1 MRSSVKFIV
10 GEDGAVDMA
19 PYELFRDSECDA
31 VIIGAVRGPTEGARE
46 ELAED
51 MVATREGGCWRIR
64 LRPEAP
70 RPCSWSVIM
79 EDLDLKPSITIIR
92 KTLEPLCQ

>member
-19 PYELFRDSECDA
+19 PYELFRDSECVV

-51 MVATREGGCWRIR
+51 IVATRDGGCWRIR

-70 RPCSWSVIM
+70 RPCS
-79 EDLDLKPSITIIR
+79 
-92 KTLEPLCQ
+92 